1 MTYFALPS
9 VSNSDLIALR
19 KAFYCFEETF
29 DPAEV
34 FKFGNLVDA
43 MLTEPERVNYFYFTL
58 EEFGKQISYN
68 PSDFE
73 LAKAMVRNCKADPVI
88 KAFMQSGQGQKVCK
102 ELLKFQFDGQDYEIQ
117 ARCKFDSVRPAISTS
132 VDYKST
138 GCTTR
143 KSFIESIEHFN
154 YDQQAAWYMD
164 VGKVNRHW
172 IIGISKK
179 TKEIFKFAIERGDET
194 YKCGVSKYS
203 FWAYRWL
210 MFIEGFKNQDYGTTI
225 ESGQGVK

>member
-1 MTYFALPS
+1 MTYFSLPC

-19 KAFYCFEETF
+19 KAFYCFEETY

-43 MLTEPERVNYFYFTL
+43 MLTEEHRVNYFYFTL
-58 EEFGKQISYN
+58 QDSDQVINYAPSEFG
-68 PSDFE
+68 
-73 LAKAMVRNCKADPVI
+73 LAKAMVKRCKADPVI
-88 KAFMQSGQGQKVCK
+88 KAFIAMGHGQKVFS
-102 ELLKFQFDGQDYEIQ
+102 EMLRFSFDGVDYEIK
-117 ARCKFDSVRPAISTS
+117 ARCKFDSIITPIKTS

-138 GCTTR
+138 GCTKR

-154 YDQQAAWYMD
+154 YDQQGAWYMD
-164 VGKVNRHW
+164 VGGSDRHW

-179 TKEIFKFAIERGDET
+179 TKELFKYVIERGDET
-194 YKCGVSKYS
+194 YKRGVSKYT

-210 MFIEGFKNQDYGTTI
+210 MFVEGFKTDTAQYDL
-225 ESGQGVK
+225 KRR